1 MKAIYSSLILL
12 LALTANSFSQRILAG
27 EIRYSHISDLTY
39 EFRINTIS
47 LNEPADFIQID
58 FGDGSTSSITSASES
73 LGNNYF
79 INSYL
84 LFRTFSGPANY
95 LVRVNCGYQMPGVVN
110 SLLELNDPFYL
121 YCMINIVDPLILG
134 YNSSPVLLAG
144 LNSVDEEDDV
154 YSFSLNA
161 YDPDGDELRFELS
174 TFATYEGYDN
184 FCTIPD
190 ATNYIGIDSILGSFL
205 WDKPLS
211 YGRYFFAVKIYEYRN
226 DILLG
231 WTMRTYMI
239 DHYDPDAS
247 HDIFIYP
254 DPASDFITINFG
266 QNYFDQFGVNL
277 YTISGQKIRGL
288 NYQRPN
294 NPTETIDISGLPPES
309 YLLNLV
315 IASNPI
321 SWVYIKPANKL

>member
-1 MKAIYSSLILL
+1 MKKLFILML
-12 LALTANSFSQRILAG
+12 GIFISISTSFSQRILAG
-27 EIRYSHISDLTY
+27 EITYSHISDLTY

-95 LVRVNCGYQMPGVVN
+95 LVGVNCGYQMPGVVN

-121 YCMINIVDPLILG
+121 YCKINIVDPLILG
-134 YNSSPVLLAG
+134 YNSSPVLLSG
-144 LNSVDEEDDV
+144 LNSVDEDDDV

-161 YDPDGDELRFELS
+161 YDPDGDSLNYELS
-174 TFATYEGYDN
+174 TFTIHEGDE
-184 FCTIPD
+184 FCTIPE
-190 ATNYIGIDSILGSFL
+190 ASNYIGIDSILGNFL

-226 DILLG
+226 AVNLG

-239 DHYDPDAS
+239 DHYDPEAAN
-247 HDIFIYP
+247 DIFIYP

-277 YTISGQKIRGL
+277 YTITGQKIQGL

-294 NPTETIDISGLPPES
+294 NPTEAIDISGLPPGS
-309 YLLNLV
+309 YLLNLM
-315 IASNPI
+315 IAPNPI